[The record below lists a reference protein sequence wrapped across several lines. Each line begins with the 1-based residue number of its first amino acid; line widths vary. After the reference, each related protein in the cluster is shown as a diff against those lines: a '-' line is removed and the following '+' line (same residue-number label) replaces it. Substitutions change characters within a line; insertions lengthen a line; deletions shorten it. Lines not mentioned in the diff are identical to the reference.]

1 MIYPP
6 YIFLMNSFFKYIIAA
21 AAILPTLGG
30 MAQQRDAIL
39 NVQVTS
45 VAGDDLNGQTLT
57 VTQTDFQVSYGTVKL
72 DAEGKCSMKIYAGN
86 HEVALTRPG
95 FNPLTE
101 SFTATSGET
110 VNLQL
115 QLTEATRDPYALTA
129 DVDHDW
135 VSGKDNVNLTWNT
148 EPPAL
153 FDDFESYEDF
163 AISFGDWTGI
173 DGDGETTAPIVGV
186 YPNRG
191 GLQYAQIINPLTVMP
206 TWWYDYPVLRPYSG
220 QQYVGFIRTSSGV
233 ANDDWLISPEITVG
247 VDNELSFMAKAA
259 DAYPERFMVYVTT
272 KTDNPGVDDF
282 VRIDSGNF
290 ESVDYT
296 EWRKFSYDL
305 SQWQGEKIKFAI
317 RYISDA
323 ARFGAFM
330 LMVDDVYVGQP
341 QTEQAKAKA
350 RRVMRSPGNVNERF
364 EIYLDG
370 EKAGETDTYSFTLE
384 NLTPGQHTIGVRAIY
399 LNAQSEVTTIN
410 VETGAGPYAALTLN
424 VSALSKLSPEGFDV
438 VLMDHANASQSIQ
451 KVKNGQIIWNSLPLG
466 KYDVSIE
473 EGAFNAYLN
482 TIEVSKE
489 MTLAIE
495 MTDRMI
501 APYNITADLDDK
513 GNASI
518 IWNRELSFADS
529 FEDYDDF
536 ASGSFGNWLIIDRDR
551 QPVYPI
557 GLGST
562 SNVVSFPGS
571 GTATNPAATPA
582 MVFNPWRTTPAM
594 MPSDPRIAAL
604 TGDKLIT
611 FFSTQ
616 GGKSDDWL
624 ISPELNIRDNFEV
637 SFAAQAYSTAYPES
651 MEVCISDGSTDP
663 ADFTPIATIDK
674 LGDWASYK
682 VDLSAY
688 AGQTVRIA
696 IHYTSYDAF
705 MAQVDDFMVGNA
717 DGDTQVIDYGNVVN
731 YEVYLDGQLAGS
743 PEEPRIVVP
752 GVGEGQH
759 TVDIYAVYKGGR
771 SEKGSHTFGKSGLTE
786 AIDETD
792 ADSEAT
798 YYDLYGR
805 EVKNPTA
812 KGIYI
817 RKDKRGATKQI
828 R

>member
-1 MIYPP
+1 MS
-6 YIFLMNSFFKYIIAA
+6 NFFKYIITAA
-21 AAILPTLGG
+21 ALLPTIGG
-30 MAQQRDAIL
+30 MAQQRDATL
-39 NVQVTS
+39 NIEVTS
-45 VAGDDLNGQTLT
+45 VAGDNLKGQTLT
-57 VTQTDFQVSYGTVKL
+57 VTQTDYQVGYGTVKL
-72 DAEGKCSMKIYAGN
+72 DAEGKCSLKVYAGN
-86 HEVALTRPG
+86 HEVSLTRPG

-101 SFTATSGET
+101 TFTAASGET
-110 VNLQL
+110 VDLHL

-163 AISFGDWTGI
+163 AISFGEWTGI
-173 DGDGETTAPIVGV
+173 DGDGETTAPIVGM

-191 GLQYAQIINPLTVMP
+191 VLQYAQIINPLTVTP

-233 ANDDWLISPEITVG
+233 ANDDWLISPELTVG
-247 VDNELSFMAKAA
+247 VDNVLSFMAKAA

-282 VRIDSGNF
+282 ERIDTGNF
-290 ESVDYT
+290 ETVDYA

-305 SQWQGEKIKFAI
+305 SKWQGQKIKFAI

-323 ARFGAFM
+323 GRFGAFM

-341 QTEQAKAKA
+341 QTEQAEAKA
-350 RRVMRSPGNVNERF
+350 RRVMRSPGNVNEHF

-370 EKAGETDTYSFTLE
+370 VKAGETDSYSFTLE
-384 NLTPGQHTIGVRAIY
+384 NLPAGQHTIGVRAIY

-424 VSALSKLSPEGFDV
+424 VTALSKLPAEGCDV
-438 VLMDHANASQSIQ
+438 RLLSHADATQSVQ
-451 KVKNGQIIWNSLPLG
+451 KVKDGKIVWGSLPLG
-466 KYDVSIE
+466 KYDISIE
-473 EGAFNAYLN
+473 DGAFNGYLQ
-482 TIEVSKE
+482 TIEVTGDKALNVE
-489 MTLAIE
+489 L
-495 MTDRMI
+495 TDHMI
-501 APYNITADLDDK
+501 APYNITADLDDE
-513 GNASI
+513 GNATI
-518 IWNRELSFADS
+518 RWNRELSFADS

-536 ASGSFGNWLIIDRDR
+536 ASGSFGDWLTIDNDR

-571 GTATNPAATPA
+571 GTATNPASTPA
-582 MVFNPWRTTPAM
+582 MVFNPWSTTPAM
-594 MPSDPRIAAL
+594 MPTDPRIAAV
-604 TGDKLIT
+604 TGNKLIT

-624 ISPELNIRDNFEV
+624 ISPELEIRDNFEV
-637 SFAAQAYSTAYPES
+637 SFAAQAYSTAYLET
-651 MEVCISDGSTDP
+651 MEVCISDGSTDI
-663 ADFTPIATIDK
+663 ADFTPIATIDQ
-674 LGDWASYK
+674 LGDWATYK
-682 VDLSAY
+682 VDLSEY

-705 MAQVDDFMVGNA
+705 IAQVDDFMVGNA
-717 DGDTQVIDYGNVVN
+717 DGDAEVVDYGNVVN
-731 YEVYLDGQLAGS
+731 YEVYLDGELAGS
-743 PEEPRIVVP
+743 PEEPQIVVP

-759 TVDIYAVYKGGR
+759 TVDVYAVYKGGR
-771 SEKGSHTFGKSGLTE
+771 SEKGSLTFGQSGLTDIIEEAGATEE
-786 AIDETD
+786 AI
-792 ADSEAT
+792 

-805 EVKNPTA
+805 EVKAPTA

-817 RKDKRGATKQI
+817 QKQKNGARKII